1 MKKLIR
7 ATSLSCLFLGTALV
21 FCPTPHST
29 QSNKAAL
36 HIADSSTD
44 HVAAQLVQQP
54 ATNKK
59 RRLDV
64 ESTPTNANQRTYYTV
79 LQSFRKAIGNNWM
92 ATVRILADNRQ
103 VAMGAVIHP
112 DGWVITKASEI
123 PEGGLTCR
131 LYDGTR
137 SEALVKAQ
145 RTDLDL
151 ALLKLDRKELVCV
164 DWSADVSSRVGSWL
178 ATTDLKS
185 MPMAIGVLSVGPR
198 QISSVK
204 AVLGIQL
211 DARDEAPVVSMVLPG
226 SGAFEAGLQAEDI
239 VVKIDEQAVFS
250 RQAVLDILGS
260 FKAGQHVDVTVKRGT
275 EEVELHAKLMDLSN
289 SLFDPTEMEVNGQI
303 SSRSTGFPKVIQHDT
318 VISPNQCGG
327 PLVDLYGHA
336 VGINIARA
344 GRVCSYALPADIV
357 VPAIQDMLN
366 TATDGKVIF
375 ASANQSADSTKAPEE
390 IVIRAQDS
398 GVIPAV
404 K

>member
-7 ATSLSCLFLGTALV
+7 ATSLSCLFLGTLLMY
-21 FCPTPHST
+21 CSNPTIPSK
-29 QSNKAAL
+29 SNAVVYV
-36 HIADSSTD
+36 ADSASQQN
-44 HVAAQLVQQP
+44 AMQLVQQP
-54 ATNKK
+54 ATNRK

-64 ESTPTNANQRTYYTV
+64 ETTTTNANQRTYYTV

-123 PEGGLTCR
+123 PENGLTCR
-131 LYDGTR
+131 LFDGTR
-137 SEALVKAQ
+137 SDAQIKAQ
-145 RTDLDL
+145 RPDLDL
-151 ALLKLDRKELVCV
+151 ALLKLDRTELVCV
-164 DWSADVSSRVGSWL
+164 DWSQDVSSRVGSWL

-198 QISSVK
+198 QINSVK

-226 SGAFEAGLQAEDI
+226 SGASEAGLQADDV
-239 VVKIDEQAVFS
+239 VVKIDDQAVFS

-260 FKAGQHVDVTVKRGT
+260 FKAGQHVDVTVKRGK

-303 SSRSTGFPKVIQHDT
+303 SSRSTGFEKVIQHDT

-344 GRVCSYALPADIV
+344 GRVCSYALPTDIV

-366 TATDGKVIF
+366 SATDGKVIF
-375 ASANQSADSTKAPEE
+375 ASANQVSGVVKTPEE
-390 IVIRAQDS
+390 IVVRAQDS
-398 GVIPAV
+398 SVIPAV